1 MNTIARGD
9 TCHISIADAVERRS
23 ASALRSIPLFAH
35 GSLLVKYYAPLGT
48 DTQTSHTRD
57 EIYVVAQGR
66 GMFFDGRSR
75 RAFAPGDLL
84 FAAAGVTHRFE
95 DFSDDFGVWVI
106 FYGPENGEPQTPS
119 TASSPS

>member
-1 MNTIARGD
+1 MNETIARGD
-9 TCHISIADAVERRS
+9 TSHISIAEAVGRLAGS
-23 ASALRSIPLFAH
+23 TLRSIPLFAH

-48 DTQTSHTRD
+48 DAQTPHTRD

-66 GMFFDGRSR
+66 GLFFDGSWR

-95 DFSDDFGVWVI
+95 DFSADFGVWVM
-106 FYGPENGEPQTPS
+106 FYGPENGEEEI
-119 TASSPS
+119 SPTG